1 MEQTELLPLNLQ
13 LFADD
18 PNGGLGTPDPNPQGE
33 PNPGENP
40 PGNGEPGR
48 DDKDELTDSDKIVE
62 KLQKRIGKEQA
73 EKNETKTQLDQALAR
88 IEELENG
95 GKKSVKEKS
104 DEEKAAEL
112 QKAKDDEIANLKAQ
126 IKISNITSQADEVL
140 KESGIALSAAELGLL
155 VDVDEEKTY
164 SNVKTFLNLLDNQRS
179 QWEKARNTGT
189 TPKRVPGNV
198 ISVDK
203 EKFDS
208 MTYAE
213 KAELAKSNP
222 DEFKKLTGGY

>member
-13 LFADD
+13 LFAED
-18 PNGGLGTPDPNPQGE
+18 PNGGLGTPNPNPQGE

-40 PGNGEPGR
+40 PGNGEPGS

-73 EKNETKTQLDQALAR
+73 EKNETKTQLEQALAR
-88 IEELENG
+88 IEELEKG

-112 QKAKDDEIANLKAQ
+112 QKAKDDEIASLKAQ

-189 TPKRVPGNV
+189 TPKLVPGNND
-198 ISVDK
+198 VDVFK
-203 EKFDS
+203 Q
-208 MTYAE
+208 A
-213 KAELAKSNP
+213 AAK
-222 DEFKKLTGGY
+222 Y

>member
-13 LFADD
+13 LFA
-18 PNGGLGTPDPNPQGE
+18 E
-33 PNPGENP
+33 EAA
-40 PGNGEPGR
+40 
-48 DDKDELTDSDKIVE
+48 DETSEAGSEKTETNEVEQQEKSTDNDKIVE

-73 EKNETKTQLDQALAR
+73 EKNETKTQLEQALAR
-88 IEELENG
+88 IEELEKG

-104 DEEKAAEL
+104 DEEKAAEI
-112 QKAKDDEIANLKAQ
+112 QKAKDEEIASLKAQ

-189 TPKRVPGNV
+189 TPKVVPNNTD
-198 ISVDK
+198 VDVFK
-203 EKFDS
+203 Q
-208 MTYAE
+208 A
-213 KAELAKSNP
+213 AAK
-222 DEFKKLTGGY
+222 Y

>member
-13 LFADD
+13 LFAED
-18 PNGGLGTPDPNPQGE
+18 PNGGLGTPNPNPQGE

-40 PGNGEPGR
+40 PGNGEPGS
-48 DDKDELTDSDKIVE
+48 DDKDELTDNDKIVE

-73 EKNETKTQLDQALAR
+73 EKNETKTQLEQALAR
-88 IEELENG
+88 IKELEKG
-95 GKKSVKEKS
+95 GKKTVKEKS

-112 QKAKDDEIANLKAQ
+112 QKAKDDEIASLKAQ

-189 TPKRVPGNV
+189 TPKRVPGNND
-198 ISVDK
+198 VDVFK
-203 EKFDS
+203 Q
-208 MTYAE
+208 A
-213 KAELAKSNP
+213 AAK
-222 DEFKKLTGGY
+222 Y

>member
-1 MEQTELLPLNLQ
+1 
-13 LFADD
+13 
-18 PNGGLGTPDPNPQGE
+18 
-33 PNPGENP
+33 
-40 PGNGEPGR
+40 
-48 DDKDELTDSDKIVE
+48 
-62 KLQKRIGKEQA
+62 
-73 EKNETKTQLDQALAR
+73 
-88 IEELENG
+88 
-95 GKKSVKEKS
+95 
-104 DEEKAAEL
+104 EEKAAEL
-112 QKAKDDEIANLKAQ
+112 QKAKDDEIASLKAQ

>member
-40 PGNGEPGR
+40 PGNGEPGS

-88 IEELENG
+88 IEELEKG

-104 DEEKAAEL
+104 DEEKAAEV
-112 QKAKDDEIANLKAQ
+112 QKAKDDEIASLKAQ

-198 ISVDK
+198 VSVDK
-203 EKFDS
+203 DKFDS

-222 DEFKKLTGGY
+222 DEFKKITGGY

>member
-40 PGNGEPGR
+40 PGNGEPGS
-48 DDKDELTDSDKIVE
+48 DDKDELTDNDKIVE

-88 IEELENG
+88 IEELEKG

-104 DEEKAAEL
+104 DEEKAAEI
-112 QKAKDDEIANLKAQ
+112 QKAKDDEIASLKAQ

-189 TPKRVPGNV
+189 TPKLVPGNND
-198 ISVDK
+198 VDVFK
-203 EKFDS
+203 Q
-208 MTYAE
+208 A
-213 KAELAKSNP
+213 AAK
-222 DEFKKLTGGY
+222 Y

>member
-88 IEELENG
+88 IEELEKG

-112 QKAKDDEIANLKAQ
+112 QKAKDDEIASLKAQ

-164 SNVKTFLNLLDNQRS
+164 SNVKTF
-179 QWEKARNTGT
+179 
-189 TPKRVPGNV
+189 
-198 ISVDK
+198 
-203 EKFDS
+203 
-208 MTYAE
+208 
-213 KAELAKSNP
+213 
-222 DEFKKLTGGY
+222 

>member
-18 PNGGLGTPDPNPQGE
+18 PSGGLGTPDPNPQGE

-40 PGNGEPGR
+40 PGNGEPGS

-73 EKNETKTQLDQALAR
+73 EKNETKTQLEQALAR
-88 IEELENG
+88 IEELEKG

-112 QKAKDDEIANLKAQ
+112 QKAKDDEIASLKAQ

-189 TPKRVPGNV
+189 TPKRVPGNTD
-198 ISVDK
+198 VDVFK
-203 EKFDS
+203 Q
-208 MTYAE
+208 A
-213 KAELAKSNP
+213 AAK
-222 DEFKKLTGGY
+222 Y

>member
-40 PGNGEPGR
+40 PGNGEPGS
-48 DDKDELTDSDKIVE
+48 DDKDELTDNDKIVE

-88 IEELENG
+88 IEELEKG

-112 QKAKDDEIANLKAQ
+112 QKAKDDEIASLKAQ

-203 EKFDS
+203 DKFDS

>member
-40 PGNGEPGR
+40 PGNGEPGS
-48 DDKDELTDSDKIVE
+48 DDKDELTDNDKIVE

-73 EKNETKTQLDQALAR
+73 EKNETKTQLEQALAR
-88 IEELENG
+88 IKELEKG

-112 QKAKDDEIANLKAQ
+112 QKAKDDEIASLKAQ

-189 TPKRVPGNV
+189 TPKRVPGNND
-198 ISVDK
+198 VDVFK
-203 EKFDS
+203 Q
-208 MTYAE
+208 A
-213 KAELAKSNP
+213 AAK
-222 DEFKKLTGGY
+222 Y

>member
-40 PGNGEPGR
+40 PGNGEPGS
-48 DDKDELTDSDKIVE
+48 DDKDELTDNDKIVE

-88 IEELENG
+88 IEELEKG

-112 QKAKDDEIANLKAQ
+112 QKAKDDEIASLKAQ

-189 TPKRVPGNV
+189 TPKLVPGNND
-198 ISVDK
+198 VDVFK
-203 EKFDS
+203 Q
-208 MTYAE
+208 A
-213 KAELAKSNP
+213 AAK
-222 DEFKKLTGGY
+222 Y

>member
-40 PGNGEPGR
+40 PGNGEPGS

-88 IEELENG
+88 IEELEKG

-104 DEEKAAEL
+104 DEEKAAEV
-112 QKAKDDEIANLKAQ
+112 QKAKDDEIASLKAQ

-179 QWEKARNTGT
+179 QWEKARNTGI

-198 ISVDK
+198 VSVDK
-203 EKFDS
+203 DKFDS

-222 DEFKKLTGGY
+222 DEFKKITGGY

>member
-1 MEQTELLPLNLQ
+1 
-13 LFADD
+13 
-18 PNGGLGTPDPNPQGE
+18 
-33 PNPGENP
+33 
-40 PGNGEPGR
+40 
-48 DDKDELTDSDKIVE
+48 
-62 KLQKRIGKEQA
+62 RIGKEQA
-73 EKNETKTQLDQALAR
+73 EKNETKTQLEQALAR
-88 IEELENG
+88 IEELEKG

-104 DEEKAAEL
+104 AEEKSAEL
-112 QKAKDDEIANLKAQ
+112 QKAKDDEIASLKAQ

>member
-13 LFADD
+13 LFA
-18 PNGGLGTPDPNPQGE
+18 E
-33 PNPGENP
+33 EAA
-40 PGNGEPGR
+40 
-48 DDKDELTDSDKIVE
+48 DETSEAGSETETETETNVEEQQEQSTDNDKIVE

-73 EKNETKTQLDQALAR
+73 EKNETKTQLDQALSR
-88 IEELENG
+88 IEELEKG

-112 QKAKDDEIANLKAQ
+112 QKAKDDEIASLKAQ

-140 KESGIALSAAELGLL
+140 KESGISLSAAELGLL

>member
-40 PGNGEPGR
+40 PGNGDPGI
-48 DDKDELTDSDKIVE
+48 DDKDELTDNDKIVE

-73 EKNETKTQLDQALAR
+73 EKNETKTQLEQALAR
-88 IEELENG
+88 IEELEKG

-112 QKAKDDEIANLKAQ
+112 QKAKDDEIASLKAQ

-203 EKFDS
+203 DKFDS

-222 DEFKKLTGGY
+222 EEFKKITGGY

>member
-13 LFADD
+13 LFADN

-40 PGNGEPGR
+40 PGNGEPGS
-48 DDKDELTDSDKIVE
+48 DDKDELTDNDKIVE

-73 EKNETKTQLDQALAR
+73 EKNETKTQLEQALSR
-88 IEELENG
+88 IEELEKG

-112 QKAKDDEIANLKAQ
+112 QKAKDDEIASLKAQ

-189 TPKRVPGNV
+189 TPKLVPGNND
-198 ISVDK
+198 VDVFK
-203 EKFDS
+203 Q
-208 MTYAE
+208 A
-213 KAELAKSNP
+213 AAK
-222 DEFKKLTGGY
+222 Y

>member
-13 LFADD
+13 LFAEY
-18 PNGGLGTPDPNPQGE
+18 PNGGLGTPNPNPQGE

-40 PGNGEPGR
+40 PGNGEPGS
-48 DDKDELTDSDKIVE
+48 DDKDELTDNDKIVE

-73 EKNETKTQLDQALAR
+73 EKNETKTQLEQALAR
-88 IEELENG
+88 IKELEKG
-95 GKKSVKEKS
+95 GKKTVKEKS

-112 QKAKDDEIANLKAQ
+112 QKAKDDEIASLKAQ

-189 TPKRVPGNV
+189 TPKLVPGNV

-203 EKFDS
+203 DKFDS

-213 KAELAKSNP
+213 KAELAKTNP
-222 DEFKKLTGGY
+222 EEFKKITGGY

>member
-13 LFADD
+13 LFADN

-40 PGNGEPGR
+40 PGNGEPGS
-48 DDKDELTDSDKIVE
+48 DDKDELTDNDKIVE

-88 IEELENG
+88 IEELEQG

-112 QKAKDDEIANLKAQ
+112 QKAKDDEIASLKAQ

-203 EKFDS
+203 DKFDS

>member
-18 PNGGLGTPDPNPQGE
+18 PNGGLGTPNPNPQGE

-40 PGNGEPGR
+40 PGNREPGS

-73 EKNETKTQLDQALAR
+73 EKNETKTQLEQAMAR
-88 IEELENG
+88 IEELEKG

-112 QKAKDDEIANLKAQ
+112 QKAKDDEIASLKAQ

-198 ISVDK
+198 VSVDK
-203 EKFDS
+203 DKFDS

-213 KAELAKSNP
+213 KAELAKNNP
-222 DEFKKLTGGY
+222 EEFKKITGGY

>member
-1 MEQTELLPLNLQ
+1 MEQTKLLPLNLQ
-13 LFADD
+13 LFA
-18 PNGGLGTPDPNPQGE
+18 E
-33 PNPGENP
+33 EAV
-40 PGNGEPGR
+40 
-48 DDKDELTDSDKIVE
+48 DETSEAGSEKTETNEEEQQEQSTDNDKIVE

-73 EKNETKTQLDQALAR
+73 EKNETKTQLEQALAR
-88 IEELENG
+88 IEELEKG

-112 QKAKDDEIANLKAQ
+112 QKAKDDEIASLKAQ

-198 ISVDK
+198 VSVDK
-203 EKFDS
+203 DKFDS

-222 DEFKKLTGGY
+222 EEFRKITGGY

>member
-13 LFADD
+13 LFA
-18 PNGGLGTPDPNPQGE
+18 E
-33 PNPGENP
+33 EAA
-40 PGNGEPGR
+40 
-48 DDKDELTDSDKIVE
+48 DETSEAGSETETNEEEQQEQSTDNDKIVE

-73 EKNETKTQLDQALAR
+73 EKNETKTQLDQALSR
-88 IEELENG
+88 IEELEKG

-112 QKAKDDEIANLKAQ
+112 QKAKDDEIASLKAQ

>member
-13 LFADD
+13 LFAED
-18 PNGGLGTPDPNPQGE
+18 PNGGLGTPNPNPQGE

-40 PGNGEPGR
+40 PGNGEPGS

-62 KLQKRIGKEQA
+62 KLQKRIDKEQA
-73 EKNETKTQLDQALAR
+73 EKNETKTQLEQALAR
-88 IEELENG
+88 IEELEKG
-95 GKKSVKEKS
+95 GKKTVKEKS

-112 QKAKDDEIANLKAQ
+112 QKAKDDEIASLKAQ

-189 TPKRVPGNV
+189 TPKLVPGNND
-198 ISVDK
+198 VDVFK
-203 EKFDS
+203 Q
-208 MTYAE
+208 A
-213 KAELAKSNP
+213 AAK
-222 DEFKKLTGGY
+222 Y

>member
-13 LFADD
+13 LFADN

-40 PGNGEPGR
+40 PGNGEPGS
-48 DDKDELTDSDKIVE
+48 DDKDELTDNDKIVE

-73 EKNETKTQLDQALAR
+73 EKNETKTQLEQALAR
-88 IEELENG
+88 IEELEKG

-112 QKAKDDEIANLKAQ
+112 QKAKDDEIASLKAQ

-189 TPKRVPGNV
+189 TPKRVPGNND
-198 ISVDK
+198 VDVFK
-203 EKFDS
+203 Q
-208 MTYAE
+208 A
-213 KAELAKSNP
+213 AAK
-222 DEFKKLTGGY
+222 Y

>member
-48 DDKDELTDSDKIVE
+48 DDKDELTDNDKIVE

-88 IEELENG
+88 IEELEKG

-112 QKAKDDEIANLKAQ
+112 QKAKDDEIASLKAQ

-203 EKFDS
+203 DKFDS

>member
-1 MEQTELLPLNLQ
+1 MEQIELLPLNLQ

-40 PGNGEPGR
+40 PGNGEPGS

-73 EKNETKTQLDQALAR
+73 EKNETKTQLEQALAR
-88 IEELENG
+88 IEELEKG

-112 QKAKDDEIANLKAQ
+112 QKAKDDEIASLKAQ

-155 VDVDEEKTY
+155 VDFDEEKTY

-203 EKFDS
+203 DKFDS

>member
-13 LFADD
+13 LFADN

-40 PGNGEPGR
+40 PGNGEPGS
-48 DDKDELTDSDKIVE
+48 DDKDELTDNDKIVE

-73 EKNETKTQLDQALAR
+73 EKNETKTQLEQALAR
-88 IEELENG
+88 IEELEKG

-112 QKAKDDEIANLKAQ
+112 QKAKDDEIASLKAQ

-155 VDVDEEKTY
+155 VDIDEEKTY

-179 QWEKARNTGT
+179 QWEKERNTGT
-189 TPKRVPGNV
+189 TPKLVPGNND
-198 ISVDK
+198 VDVFK
-203 EKFDS
+203 Q
-208 MTYAE
+208 A
-213 KAELAKSNP
+213 AAK
-222 DEFKKLTGGY
+222 Y

>member
-13 LFADD
+13 LFADN

-40 PGNGEPGR
+40 PGNGEPGS
-48 DDKDELTDSDKIVE
+48 DDKDELTDNDKIVE

-88 IEELENG
+88 IKELEKG

-104 DEEKAAEL
+104 DEEKSAEL
-112 QKAKDDEIANLKAQ
+112 QKAKDDEIASLKAQ

-189 TPKRVPGNV
+189 TPKRVPGNND
-198 ISVDK
+198 VDVFK
-203 EKFDS
+203 Q
-208 MTYAE
+208 A
-213 KAELAKSNP
+213 AAK
-222 DEFKKLTGGY
+222 Y

>member
-40 PGNGEPGR
+40 PGNGEPGS
-48 DDKDELTDSDKIVE
+48 DIKDELTDNDKIVE

-73 EKNETKTQLDQALAR
+73 EKNETKTQLEQALAR
-88 IEELENG
+88 IEELEKG

-104 DEEKAAEL
+104 DEEKAAEV
-112 QKAKDDEIANLKAQ
+112 QKAKDDEIASLKAQ

-140 KESGIALSAAELGLL
+140 KESGIALSASELGLL

-189 TPKRVPGNV
+189 TPKRVPGNTD
-198 ISVDK
+198 VDVFK
-203 EKFDS
+203 Q
-208 MTYAE
+208 A
-213 KAELAKSNP
+213 AAK
-222 DEFKKLTGGY
+222 Y

>member
-13 LFADD
+13 LFADN

-40 PGNGEPGR
+40 PGNGEPGS
-48 DDKDELTDSDKIVE
+48 DDKDELTDNDKIVE

-73 EKNETKTQLDQALAR
+73 EKNETKTQLEQALSR
-88 IEELENG
+88 IEELEKG

-112 QKAKDDEIANLKAQ
+112 QKAKDDEIASLKAQ
-126 IKISNITSQADEVL
+126 IKISNIISQADEVL
-140 KESGIALSAAELGLL
+140 KESGIALSSAELGLL

-189 TPKRVPGNV
+189 TPKLVPGNND
-198 ISVDK
+198 VDVFK
-203 EKFDS
+203 Q
-208 MTYAE
+208 A
-213 KAELAKSNP
+213 AAK
-222 DEFKKLTGGY
+222 Y

>member
-13 LFADD
+13 LFADN

-40 PGNGEPGR
+40 PGNGEPGS
-48 DDKDELTDSDKIVE
+48 DDKDELTDNDKIVE

-73 EKNETKTQLDQALAR
+73 EKNETKTQLELALSR
-88 IEELENG
+88 IEELEKG

-112 QKAKDDEIANLKAQ
+112 QKAKDDEIASLKAQ

-203 EKFDS
+203 DKFDS

>member
-1 MEQTELLPLNLQ
+1 M
-13 LFADD
+13 F
-18 PNGGLGTPDPNPQGE
+18 
-33 PNPGENP
+33 
-40 PGNGEPGR
+40 
-48 DDKDELTDSDKIVE
+48 
-62 KLQKRIGKEQA
+62 
-73 EKNETKTQLDQALAR
+73 
-88 IEELENG
+88 
-95 GKKSVKEKS
+95 
-104 DEEKAAEL
+104 
-112 QKAKDDEIANLKAQ
+112 EIL
-126 IKISNITSQADEVL
+126 IC
-140 KESGIALSAAELGLL
+140 ALSAAELGLL

-203 EKFDS
+203 DKFDS

>member
-88 IEELENG
+88 IEELEKG

-112 QKAKDDEIANLKAQ
+112 QKAKDDEIASLKAQ

-189 TPKRVPGNV
+189 TPKLVPGNV

-203 EKFDS
+203 DKFDS

>member
-13 LFADD
+13 LFADN

-40 PGNGEPGR
+40 PGNGEPGS
-48 DDKDELTDSDKIVE
+48 DDKDELTDNDKIVE

-88 IEELENG
+88 IEELEKG

-112 QKAKDDEIANLKAQ
+112 QKAKDDEIASLKAQ

-203 EKFDS
+203 DKFDS

>member
-1 MEQTELLPLNLQ
+1 MEQKELLPLNLQ
-13 LFADD
+13 LFADN

-40 PGNGEPGR
+40 PGNGEPGS

-62 KLQKRIGKEQA
+62 KLQKRIGKEQD

-88 IEELENG
+88 IEELEKG

-112 QKAKDDEIANLKAQ
+112 QKAKDDEIASLKAQ

>member
-13 LFADD
+13 LFADN
-18 PNGGLGTPDPNPQGE
+18 PNGGFGTPDPNPQGE

-40 PGNGEPGR
+40 PGNGEPGS
-48 DDKDELTDSDKIVE
+48 DDKDELTDNDKIVE

-73 EKNETKTQLDQALAR
+73 EKNETKTQLEQALSR
-88 IEELENG
+88 IEELEKG

-112 QKAKDDEIANLKAQ
+112 QKAKDDEIASLKAQ

-140 KESGIALSAAELGLL
+140 KESGIALSSAELGLL

-189 TPKRVPGNV
+189 TPKLVPGNND
-198 ISVDK
+198 VDVFK
-203 EKFDS
+203 Q
-208 MTYAE
+208 A
-213 KAELAKSNP
+213 AAK
-222 DEFKKLTGGY
+222 Y

>member
-13 LFADD
+13 LFADN

-40 PGNGEPGR
+40 PGNGEPGS
-48 DDKDELTDSDKIVE
+48 DDKDKLTDNDKIVE

-73 EKNETKTQLDQALAR
+73 EKNETKTQLEQALSR
-88 IEELENG
+88 IEELEKG

-112 QKAKDDEIANLKAQ
+112 QKAKDDEIASLKAQ

-140 KESGIALSAAELGLL
+140 KESGIALSSAELGLL

-189 TPKRVPGNV
+189 TPKLVPGNND
-198 ISVDK
+198 VDVFK
-203 EKFDS
+203 Q
-208 MTYAE
+208 A
-213 KAELAKSNP
+213 AAK
-222 DEFKKLTGGY
+222 Y